1 MEALW
6 YHQVMR
12 TGGYSLLH
20 IGGCA
25 LLLACGGG
33 GGGCDDT
40 PGGADASMQSG
51 DGATQPP
58 DAPVTTGRDPADD
71 GDFTATTMTASIPGA
86 TQGRT
91 LAATVFVPSGG
102 PIPRPLVIVS
112 PGFQM
117 PRTQYVSYAKHLATW
132 GFVAVLTDY
141 AESGFFVDHAKLAA
155 DVPAVIDW
163 ALAQSALAVDS
174 AKIATA
180 GHSLG
185 GKISVFAATLD
196 PRIKAVVGWDPVDSN
211 SPSVA
216 PEKMTSLAA
225 AVAVVGETT
234 NGSGGGMPCA
244 PTADN
249 FTTFYAA
256 AKSPALAMTVV
267 GADHMDWV
275 DDPSCSFCG
284 LCSPGTA
291 DPALARK
298 VTRRLDVAWLRRQ
311 LLADTVMDPW
321 LSAPPEATTGGVT
334 IQHK

>member
-1 MEALW
+1 MWFCMQRFAC
-6 YHQVMR
+6 
-12 TGGYSLLH
+12 LLP
-20 IGGCA
+20 C
-25 LLLACGGG
+25 LVACG
-33 GGGCDDT
+33 
-40 PGGADASMQSG
+40 SG
-51 DGATQPP
+51 DAPSQGTI
-58 DAPVTTGRDPADD
+58 DAPVMMTTDSSSPQVDAAPAGRDPADP
-71 GDFTATTMTASIPGA
+71 GDFTATMMTASIPGA

-91 LAATVFVPSGG
+91 LAATVFVPTGA
-102 PIPRPLVIVS
+102 PTPRPLVIVS

-117 PRTQYVSYAKHLATW
+117 MRTQYVSYASHLATW

-163 ALAQSALAVDS
+163 ALAQSTLAID
-174 AKIATA
+174 ATRIATV

-211 SPSVA
+211 NPSVA

-244 PTADN
+244 PAADN
-249 FTTFYAA
+249 FASFYAA

-275 DDPSCSFCG
+275 DDSSCSLCG
-284 LCSPGTA
+284 FCSPGTA
-291 DPALARK
+291 DPALVAK
-298 VTRRLDVAWLRRQ
+298 VTRRLDVAWLRRH
-311 LLADTVMDPW
+311 LLADTAMDAW
-321 LSAPPEATTGGVT
+321 LTAPPEATTGGVT

>member
-1 MEALW
+1 MQRFACVLPC
-6 YHQVMR
+6 
-12 TGGYSLLH
+12 LF
-20 IGGCA
+20 
-25 LLLACGGG
+25 ACGSDG
-33 GGGCDDT
+33 DPPHAT
-40 PGGADASMQSG
+40 VDAPPVVTA
-51 DGATQPP
+51 DGAAQV
-58 DAPVTTGRDPADD
+58 DGAVAGRDPADD
-71 GDFTATTMTASIPGA
+71 GDFAVTMMTASIPGA
-86 TQGRT
+86 AQGRT
-91 LAATVFVPSGG
+91 LAATVFTPTAA
-102 PIPRPLVIVS
+102 PTPRPLVIVS

-117 PRTQYVSYAKHLATW
+117 ARTQYVSYASHLATW

-163 ALAQSALAVDS
+163 ALAQSALAIDTTR
-174 AKIATA
+174 IATA

-185 GKISVFAATLD
+185 GKISVFGATLD

-211 SPSVA
+211 NPSVA
-216 PEKMTSLAA
+216 PEKMMTLAA

-244 PTADN
+244 PAADN
-249 FTTFYAA
+249 FASFYAA

-275 DDPSCSFCG
+275 DDSSCSLCG
-284 LCSPGTA
+284 FCSPGTA
-291 DPALARK
+291 DPTLVRK

-311 LLADTVMDPW
+311 LLGDTAMDAW
-321 LSAPPEATTGGVT
+321 LNTPPEATSGAVT